1 MSETVEQ
8 LQKRLARAEQH
19 IRQLC
24 DAVNTLDKAQGGNG
38 RKVRVADFL
47 EGVTLPP
54 YR

>member
-1 MSETVEQ
+1 MSQTIEQ
-8 LQKRLARAEQH
+8 LEKRLIRAEQH

-24 DAVNTLDKAQGGNG
+24 STVNTLDKAQGGNG
-38 RKVRVADFL
+38 RKCRIEDFL